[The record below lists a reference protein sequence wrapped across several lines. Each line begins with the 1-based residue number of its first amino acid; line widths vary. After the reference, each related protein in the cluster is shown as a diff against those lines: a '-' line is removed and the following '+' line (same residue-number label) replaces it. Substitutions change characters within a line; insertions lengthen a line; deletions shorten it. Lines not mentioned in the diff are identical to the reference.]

1 MNPDWFF
8 CFLPGW
14 LLPTKFK
21 MAFACI
27 CPKVQGGVAQW
38 LWQFNGTGLNGK
50 LIGLNGDRL
59 NMGLNG
65 KLIGLWSEIM
75 VISWNRIW
83 RDLMVFNIQVREILP
98 FIQIWLVVWNM
109 FYSSIQ
115 SRIIILTDELIFF
128 RGVGSNHQPVTIHPD
143 KISPDSHES
152 LITIHH
158 HSSVYKSWNPQKN
171 PQIHP
176 KLSQM
181 AQPIF
186 HGTGF
191 VSSHDAARLGSGWFP
206 CTWRII
212 TGMRSLGWKM
222 NHGLPNDPKK
232 SWRNDSGLLM
242 DNIIYN

>member
-1 MNPDWFF
+1 MGTPELVQTTPITMVIMVYDSWFKITLNHQSFTAFPGQIIIKINTGLMNPDWFF

-38 LWQFNGTGLNGK
+38 LWQFNGTELNGK

-75 VISWNRIW
+75 VISWNGIW

-109 FYSSIQ
+109 FYFSIQ

-152 LITIHH
+152 LITINHH
-158 HSSVYKSWNPQKN
+158 
-171 PQIHP
+171 
-176 KLSQM
+176 
-181 AQPIF
+181 
-186 HGTGF
+186 
-191 VSSHDAARLGSGWFP
+191 
-206 CTWRII
+206 
-212 TGMRSLGWKM
+212 
-222 NHGLPNDPKK
+222 
-232 SWRNDSGLLM
+232 
-242 DNIIYN
+242 